1 MPLTP
6 RQCRFVNEY
15 LVDMN
20 ATNAAVRAGY
30 SPKTAKSQAS
40 RLLTIANLKA
50 EIQIK
55 QKEDEKRLKIDRDM
69 VLAKLEGAIEL
80 ARENRDPVG
89 MILAA
94 AEIGKMQG
102 YYK

>member
-1 MPLTP
+1 MPLNA
-6 RQCRFVNEY
+6 RQSRFVNEY

-40 RLLTIANLKA
+40 RLLTNVYLKT
-50 EIQIK
+50 EIQMR
-55 QKEDEKRLKIDRDM
+55 QKEDEIRLVIDRDM

-94 AEIGKMQG
+94 AEINRMMG